1 MTHRPKYAV
10 PPRGCQSWLTPGKR
24 YALLPDNSYGGNKWP
39 DSFAIVNNN
48 NNKIFCAN
56 DYSYHARGYWCF
68 TDEDADTRPS
78 GTCVDAGPAQFLDQQ
93 TCEPVNPRPSAL
105 GRVFAQDDAT
115 VLLISHGWDREDA
128 QAFVAAIAKMIE
140 GRS

>member
-1 MTHRPKYAV
+1 MLFRRDSAKAGLRPASGM
-10 PPRGCQSWLTPGKR
+10 RFCQTIYTR
-24 YALLPDNSYGGNKWP
+24 GNKWP
-39 DSFAIVNNN
+39 DSFAIINNN

-78 GTCVDAGPAQFLDQQ
+78 GTCVDAGPDQFTDEHWNREQAMKA
-93 TCEPVNPRPSAL
+93 R
-105 GRVFAQDDAT
+105 RAQDDAT

>member
-24 YALLPDNSYGGNKWP
+24 YALLPDNLYGGNKWP
-39 DSFAIVNNN
+39 DSFAIINNN

-78 GTCVDAGPAQFLDQQ
+78 GTCVDAGPDQFTDEHWNREQAMKA
-93 TCEPVNPRPSAL
+93 R
-105 GRVFAQDDAT
+105 RAQDDAT